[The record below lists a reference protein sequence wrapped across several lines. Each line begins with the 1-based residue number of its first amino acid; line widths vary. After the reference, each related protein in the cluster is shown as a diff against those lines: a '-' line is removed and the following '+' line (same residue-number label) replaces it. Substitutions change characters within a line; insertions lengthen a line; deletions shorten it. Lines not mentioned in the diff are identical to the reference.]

1 MSVIIGAGTTV
12 VSPQFPNGGIVS
24 VQFGFNPQ
32 VERLY
37 ELGSFSPYDSFVQK
51 TRTLS
56 LNVYGQRPSGGGGS
70 NQLDVSPST
79 SCVDAGT
86 INITVNP
93 ASCVGSL
100 LPFIEDYFVT
110 SYNYQKDNLGYGQES
125 WSFTSKPIIP
135 GFTGSIVMLR
145 GIAEGQIATGDGQ
158 MTSTQ
163 MGVTVNEVA
172 SNDSLGANIEGES
185 GSVQAGTPGIG
196 NFDIQRFVIV
206 TQIGGSIGK
215 SSAIDGLTGQ
225 ANISI
230 PITPVFI

>member
-1 MSVIIGAGTTV
+1 M
-12 VSPQFPNGGIVS
+12 
-24 VQFGFNPQ
+24 QFGFNPQ
-32 VERLY
+32 VDRLF

-51 TRTLS
+51 TRTIT
-56 LNVYGQRPSGGGGS
+56 LNVYGERPDGGGGS
-70 NQLDVSPST
+70 NSLDVSPSV

-86 INITVNP
+86 VNITVNP

-110 SYNYQKDNLGYGQES
+110 GYSYQKDNLGYGQES
-125 WSFTSKPIIP
+125 WSFTSKPSIP
-135 GFTGSIVMLR
+135 GFTGTIVMLR

-163 MGVTVNEVA
+163 MGVTVDETA

-185 GSVQAGTPGIG
+185 GSVQAGSPGLG
-196 NFDIQRFVIV
+196 TFDIQRFVIATSV
-206 TQIGGSIGK
+206 GSSIGK
-215 SSAIDGLTGQ
+215 NTSIDGLTGQ
-225 ANISI
+225 ASIQI